1 MGNFFSKNEQS
12 KSPVSTGDEEKQ
24 SNQTDVLILK
34 EDGYHYIIDGLKVT
48 GTGIILRKKYKDET
62 AGEVTYKFNV
72 CEENRVA
79 MSKDEQER
87 LGSQPYMLN
96 KICLDKNGEVI
107 PDELLGKWIY
117 KRMNKLSEVGEL
129 LESEAWAFVSE
140 ARYNCED
147 FADRHFPMALNRE
160 RIKKNETIN
169 ECAVRLLSEEL
180 YRKFKNNKK
189 LPKYKFIHELN
200 GKRAIVVYFVDEEDT
215 ETDQKIIDE
224 KGKSNYFCAKDI
236 AEFGRNDILET
247 RNHRFCSEEEVD
259 KLMNDFLE
267 KNKTKDLSRWGGKTM
282 WVECKKHF

>member
-12 KSPVSTGDEEKQ
+12 KSSVSTGGEEKQ
-24 SNQTDVLILK
+24 SNQSDVLILN
-34 EDGYHYIIDGLKVT
+34 EDGYHYTIDGLKVT
-48 GTGIILRKKYKDET
+48 GTGIILRKKNKDET
-62 AGEVTYKFNV
+62 TGEFTYKFNV

-79 MSKDEQER
+79 MTKDEQER

-96 KICLDKNGEVI
+96 KICLNKNGDVI
-107 PDELLGKWIY
+107 PDGLLGKCIY

-129 LESEAWAFVSE
+129 LESEAWAFVLE
-140 ARYNCED
+140 ARHNCED
-147 FADRHFPMALNRE
+147 FADRYFPMALNRE

-169 ECAVRLLSEEL
+169 DCAVRLLSEEL
-180 YRKFKNNKK
+180 YRKLKNNKK
-189 LPKYKFIHELN
+189 LSQHKFIHELRK
-200 GKRAIVVYFVDEEDT
+200 KRAIVIYFVDEEDT

-236 AEFGRNDILET
+236 EEFGRNDILET